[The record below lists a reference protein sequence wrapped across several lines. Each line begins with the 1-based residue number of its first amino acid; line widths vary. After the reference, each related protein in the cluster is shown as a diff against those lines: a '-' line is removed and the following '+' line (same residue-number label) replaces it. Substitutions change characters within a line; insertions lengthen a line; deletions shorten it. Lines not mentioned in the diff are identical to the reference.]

1 MFKRKFKEMSLSQY
15 FEKTVYSSSYA
26 KKKNTLVSGN
36 AGETE
41 NLYGGSQKLIFLI
54 NLFKFFK

>member
-15 FEKTVYSSSYA
+15 FEKRLHIHLVTP
-26 KKKNTLVSGN
+26 KRKILVSRN

-41 NLYGGSQKLIFLI
+41 NLYGGSQKLIFLM
-54 NLFKFFK
+54 NLNF